1 MVGVAGS
8 EEDFSHILD
17 MRQFLV
23 PEDIHADSD
32 RPVPLPLQL
41 FNSIFRL
48 ESVKSSKGVD
58 EGPCQ
63 YLNTVSVVRWDRSMV
78 FSGSSPTKP
87 VKCFKIMGLSA
98 IGYNPLRIQAIPPPN
113 AYMAVITELNTTDAL
128 KFLNSIAPVM
138 VFLAW
143 KLPPSKNIIKEKGLI
158 FSILSNITRNLL
170 FQSFLLLSCRIKT

>member
-8 EEDFSHILD
+8 EKDFSHILD

-48 ESVKSSKGVD
+48 ESVKSSKGFD

-63 YLNTVSVVRWDRSMV
+63 YLNTVSVVRWDRIMV

-87 VKCFKIMGLSA
+87 VKCFRIMGLSV
-98 IGYNPLRIQAIPPPN
+98 IGYNPLRIQAMPPPN
-113 AYMAVITELNTTDAL
+113 LFIAVITESNTTDAL

-143 KLPPSKNIIKEKGLI
+143 HLPPSKNIIKEKVLI

-170 FQSFLLLSCRIKT
+170 FQFFSLLVLQN